1 MAINVDTV
9 YKTVLLIL
17 NKEQRGYITPDE
29 FNRTATQVQLDI
41 FDQYFEDLNNQLRL
55 PQTDFDYSDKLTD
68 LDDNISPFKTTGDC
82 IYSVDRFNLP
92 VIDAQGNTVI
102 NTGAEPSSINQVS
115 FYKLGSVVYTPTVGF
130 PTEIQRLGRTEFYN
144 LQKSDLTTPSPYSPT
159 YLYESE
165 KIIVAPSSIVSGV
178 STTFIRKP
186 RNVAWGYTRGTV
198 GQYLYSSQ
206 TTSSVPTENST
217 QFELNA
223 SEQINVITRILF
235 YSGVIVRDPQIVQV
249 AAQEIQNNETNQKS

>member
-17 NKEQRGYITPDE
+17 NKEQRGYITPAE

-68 LDDNISPFKTTGDC
+68 LDNNISPFKTTGDC
-82 IYSVDRFNLP
+82 AYSSGRFNLP
-92 VIDAQGNTVI
+92 TVDDQGNTVI

-115 FYKLGSVVYTPTVGF
+115 FYKLGSVVYTPTTGF

-165 KIIVAPSSIVSGV
+165 KIIVAPSSINSGV
-178 STTFIRKP
+178 STSFIRKP
-186 RNVAWGYTRGTV
+186 RNVMWSYSVGGL
-198 GQYLYSSQ
+198 GQYVYDMSG
-206 TTSSVPTENST
+206 ST
-217 QFELNA
+217 QFELNS
-223 SEQINVITRILF
+223 SEQVNIITRILL
-235 YSGVIVRDPQIVQV
+235 YSGIIIRDPQVIQV
-249 AAQEIQNNETNQKS
+249 ASSEIQQTENNKKS